1 MTILSSVEYVL
12 LFAVKY
18 LINSEL
24 SFMSICVSVSGFCSG
39 SSKYISVNVGVMSMS
54 GVGVSMSKSVGNGND
69 VSLIS
74 GVLGCSGMD
83 AWFGA
88 LNADVCMR
96 PMLLRARMNAKRN
109 SAGMSAGNSMGVST
123 SSGPSEGVSD
133 SGSGVGVGSV
143 GAGFKKAGILIFGNG
158 IVISGF
164 LVRIISVVVAMYN
177 GNAASI
183 NMPKTNPGKPR
194 SWARA
199 R

>member
-1 MTILSSVEYVL
+1 MTMLSSVEYVL

-24 SFMSICVSVSGFCSG
+24 SFVSIDVSVSGFCSG
-39 SSKYISVNVGVMSMS
+39 SSKFISVNVGTASVS
-54 GVGVSMSKSVGNGND
+54 GVGVSMSKSVGRGNEA
-69 VSLIS
+69 SLIS
-74 GVLGCSGMD
+74 CMGCSGAV
-83 AWFGA
+83 AWCGV

-109 SAGMSAGNSMGVST
+109 SAGMSAGNSTGVST
-123 SSGPSEGVSD
+123 SSGPSAGVSD
-133 SGSGVGVGSV
+133 SGSAVGVGSV
-143 GAGFKKAGILIFGNG
+143 GAGLKKAGILIFGAG
-158 IVISGF
+158 IVINGF
-164 LVRIISVVVAMYN
+164 LVRIINIVVAMYN

-183 NMPKTNPGKPR
+183 NMPNTKPGNPR